1 MDLVSW
7 VLEVQTI
14 TASGALS
21 PGPLTIA
28 TASSGV
34 KAGWKA
40 GFLAAL
46 GHTVVEFPLVLLLS
60 FGVLSILSNETKSIL
75 SFLGGGVLLF
85 FAFLQ
90 FKSIHNVE
98 IKITNSNKNS
108 FLVGSLLTAFNPYF
122 IIWWLTVGA
131 KMLMDSI
138 SLFSFQGIFFMYVLH
153 VWMDFAW
160 LIFVAYMFYKGSKI
174 SNFTL
179 KIALV
184 LLGCLM
190 IYFGFK
196 FMYDAIINLGRY

>member
-1 MDLVSW
+1 MDLISW
-7 VLEVQTI
+7 ILEVQTT

-34 KAGWKA
+34 KIGGKA

-60 FGVLSILSNETKSIL
+60 FGILSVLPNEMKSVL
-75 SFLGGGVLLF
+75 SFLGGSALLF
-85 FAFLQ
+85 FAFSQ
-90 FKSIHNVE
+90 FKSIHSVE
-98 IKITNSNKNS
+98 IKLINTNRNS
-108 FLVGSLLTAFNPYF
+108 FLTGLLLTAFNPYF

-138 SLFSFQGIFFMYVLH
+138 NLFSFQGVFFMYLLH
-153 VWMDFAW
+153 VWMDFVW
-160 LIFVAYMFYKGSKI
+160 LMFIAYVFHKGSKI
-174 SNFTL
+174 SNSTL
-179 KIALV
+179 KVALI

-190 IYFGFK
+190 IYFGLK
-196 FMYDAIINLGRY
+196 FIYDAITQFRLA